1 MKHINLPTWLT
12 ISRIG
17 LTPVIVALLYFPNRI
32 FCLVATVLY
41 LIASASDFFDGH
53 IARNT
58 RQVTSIGKFLDPL
71 ADKIL
76 NCSLLIMLVQL
87 DRVQAWVVIVIVCRE
102 LVVTGLR
109 AIVAEDGYVMGAD
122 RFGKLKTVLQGAALA
137 PLTLH
142 YEWFGIN
149 LSRPGEVLLYFALVL
164 TVFSGVNYLYNY
176 HKFWFANHGRE
187 SGSNS

>member
-1 MKHINLPTWLT
+1 MKHINFPTWLT

-17 LTPVIVALLYFPNRI
+17 ITPVIIALLYFPNRV

-76 NCSLLIMLVQL
+76 NWSLWVMFAQL
-87 DRVQAWVVIVIVCRE
+87 GWVQAWIVIVIVCRE

-109 AIVAEDGYVMGAD
+109 AIVAEDGYAMGAD

-149 LSRPGEVLLYFALVL
+149 LLPLGEVLLYFALAL

-176 HKFWFANHGRE
+176 RKFWFLNHGRE
-187 SGSNS
+187 L

>member
-17 LTPVIVALLYFPNRI
+17 LTPIIIALLYFPNKV
-32 FCLVATVLY
+32 FCLFATVLY

-76 NCSLLIMLVQL
+76 NCSLFIMLVQL
-87 DRVQAWVVIVIVCRE
+87 NWVQAWIVIVVVCRE
-102 LVVTGLR
+102 LMVTGLR
-109 AIVAEDGYVMGAD
+109 AIMSEEGVVLGAD
-122 RFGKLKTVLQGAALA
+122 RLGKLKTVFQGAALV

-142 YEWFGIN
+142 YEWFGIS
-149 LSRPGEVLLYFALVL
+149 LSGLGDLLLYIALAL
-164 TVFSGVNYLYNY
+164 TIFSGVNYFYSY
-176 HKFWFANHGRE
+176 RSFWLFRHERKDC
-187 SGSNS
+187 